1 MTGLDPVIHC
11 SSCILPFKMDCRV
24 KPGND
29 GRKEW
34 HGFACCDVIVHSQ
47 LFPILLS

>member
-1 MTGLDPVIHC
+1 MTRLDPVMP
-11 SSCILPFKMDCRV
+11 LFFPGKMDCRV

-29 GRKEW
+29 GREEW
-34 HGFACCDVIVHSQ
+34 HRFACGDVIVHSQ